1 MAMTKEDWQRAEK
14 ALSGHIGFVTLL
26 VEGREIR
33 FQRGLVKK
41 NTLGIGMFVDDK
53 MEREWSGLKNDHPE
67 QRFYYPKEFF
77 FWTAKSRAA
86 IKKMSP
92 ARLKKEGLS
101 KGDENK
107 KDITF
112 TPMWPSVAAIKRH
125 FSKNFPNAE
134 LIDAIGDR
142 A

>member
-1 MAMTKEDWQRAEK
+1 MAMTKEDWQRVEK
-14 ALSGHIGFVTLL
+14 ALSGHIGYVTLL

-41 NTLGIGMFVDDK
+41 NTLGIGMFVDGK
-53 MEREWSGLKNDHPE
+53 MEREWSGSKNDHPE

-86 IKKMSP
+86 IKKMTP
-92 ARLKKEGLS
+92 ARLKREGLS
-101 KGDENK
+101 SGAENK

-112 TPMWPSVAAIKRH
+112 TPMWPNASAIKRH
-125 FSKNFPNAE
+125 FSKNFPDAE
-134 LIDAIGDR
+134 LIAATGDR